1 MSNPLPE
8 PVAHVHSDG
17 DFCQDRLYRT
27 EQWPVYFFT
36 ADQLRAHA
44 AAEVSA
50 ARDCRTCANLTSVK
64 TCRHRRF
71 GEEQCIDADKYEA
84 LPPVRLWRKK

>member
-1 MSNPLPE
+1 MTDATMTNPLPE
-8 PVAHVHSDG
+8 LPDSYYEPEIAK
-17 DFCQDRLYRT
+17 RPL
-27 EQWPVYFFT
+27 PK
-36 ADQLRAHA
+36 RAHA

-84 LPPVRLWRKK
+84 LPPVRLWRESK